1 MKEEDADF
9 GGEHSAH
16 FYLKENYY
24 ADSGIVTLLIFL
36 QILSEKDVKVSELIQ
51 RYNFP
56 PSSGEINFEVKSVD
70 ESLRKI
76 ENSFENSF
84 DKLDGISYFT
94 ENFWFNVR
102 GSNTEPRL
110 RLNAEAK
117 DSEILNEII
126 SKIKNIIGE

>member
-1 MKEEDADF
+1 MQLQP
-9 GGEHSAH
+9 HQ
-16 FYLKENYY
+16 
-24 ADSGIVTLLIFL
+24 IVSF
-36 QILSEKDVKVSELIQ
+36 QQDVKVSELIQ
-51 RYNFP
+51 SYNFP
-56 PSSGEINFEVKSVD
+56 PSSGEINFQVKSVD

-94 ENFWFNVR
+94 DNYWFNVR
-102 GSNTEPRL
+102 GSNTESKL

-117 DSEILNEII
+117 DSEILDKII